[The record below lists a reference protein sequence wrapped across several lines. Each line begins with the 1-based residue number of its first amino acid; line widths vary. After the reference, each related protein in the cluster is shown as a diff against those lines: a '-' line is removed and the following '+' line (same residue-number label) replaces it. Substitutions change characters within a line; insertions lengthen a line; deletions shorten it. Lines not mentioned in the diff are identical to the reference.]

1 MPAKAKAAS
10 ASYIEPARRSRSKR
24 LRMRNNWDYLI
35 FIIPV
40 ILYFLIFC
48 YGPMYGV
55 QLAFKRF
62 NPALGITA
70 SPWIGADNF
79 ERLFGSFQFTRIL
92 KNTLVINLLK
102 TCISF
107 PIPIILALMFNEIRR
122 ERLKKTFQTITYAPY
137 FISTVVFV
145 GIINLFLAGENGYI
159 NNILEMLGI
168 APIPFLTSPSYFSG
182 VYVGSDVWRN
192 SGWNS
197 IIFIAALSGVDPQL
211 HESAQIDGASRFKRI
226 IHVNLPCIMPTI
238 VIQFILQMGKMMTL
252 SYERILLMQNSLN
265 IEASEVISTY
275 AYKTGLIN
283 MDYGFSTAVGLFN
296 NVINIV
302 LLLAANKIAKR
313 YSSSSLF

>member
-1 MPAKAKAAS
+1 MTAKTKAANTP
-10 ASYIEPARRSRSKR
+10 IRRSNPQRFG
-24 LRMRNNWDYLI
+24 LRNNWDYLI

-40 ILYFLIFC
+40 VLYFLVFC

-62 NPALGITA
+62 NPILGIMG
-70 SPWIGADNF
+70 SPWIGLDNF
-79 ERLFGSFQFTRIL
+79 ERLFNSFQFYRIV
-92 KNTLVINLLK
+92 KNTLVINLFK
-102 TCISF
+102 TLISF
-107 PIPIILALMFNEIRR
+107 PIPIMLALMFNEMRK
-122 ERLKKTFQTITYAPY
+122 EKLKKTLQTITYAPY

-145 GIINLFLAGENGYI
+145 GIINLFLGGENGYM
-159 NNILEMLGI
+159 NHLLEMIGI
-168 APIPFLTSPSYFSG
+168 PSVPFLTSPDYFPG
-182 VYVGSDVWRN
+182 VYIGSDIWRN

-197 IIFIAALSGVDPQL
+197 IIFIAALAAVDPQL
-211 HESAQIDGASRFKRI
+211 HESAQIDGASRWKRI
-226 IHVNLPCIMPTI
+226 IHVNLPCIMPVI
-238 VIQFILQMGKMMTL
+238 VIQFILLMGKMMTL

-265 IEASEVISTY
+265 METSEVISTY

-296 NVINIV
+296 NVINII

>member
-1 MPAKAKAAS
+1 MRPRHTAAS
-10 ASYIEPARRSRSKR
+10 ASIPGSHKKR
-24 LRMRNNWDYLI
+24 FGLRNNWDYLI
-35 FIIPV
+35 FIVPV

-62 NPALGITA
+62 NPTLGITA
-70 SPWIGADNF
+70 SPWIGFDNF
-79 ERLFGSFQFTRIL
+79 QRLIDSYQFGRIL
-92 KNTLVINLLK
+92 INTLVINLMK
-102 TCISF
+102 TFISF
-107 PIPIILALMFNEIRR
+107 PIPIIIALMFNEIRR

-145 GIINLFLAGENGYI
+145 GIINLFLGGESSFV
-159 NNILEMLGI
+159 NNVLG
-168 APIPFLTSPSYFSG
+168 ALGFETIPFLTDPSYFSS
-182 VYVGSDVWRN
+182 VYVGTDIWRN
-192 SGWNS
+192 AGWNS
-197 IIFIAALSGVDPQL
+197 IIFIAALAGVDPQL
-211 HESAQIDGASRFKRI
+211 HESAQIDGASRLKRI
-226 IHVNLPCIMPTI
+226 IHVNLPCILPTI
-238 VIQFILQMGKMMTL
+238 IITFILQMGKMMTL

-265 IEASEVISTY
+265 IQASEVISTY
-275 AYKTGLIN
+275 AYKMGLIN

>member
-1 MPAKAKAAS
+1 MTAKTKAAH
-10 ASYIEPARRSRSKR
+10 APLPRSTPKR
-24 LRMRNNWDYLI
+24 FGLQNNWDYLI
-35 FIIPV
+35 FVIPV
-40 ILYFLIFC
+40 VLYFLIFC

-62 NPALGITA
+62 NPILGIMD
-70 SPWIGADNF
+70 SPWIGFDNF
-79 ERLFGSFQFTRIL
+79 ERLFNSFQFYRIV
-92 KNTLVINLLK
+92 KNTLVINLFK
-102 TCISF
+102 TLISF
-107 PIPIILALMFNEIRR
+107 PIPIMLALMFNEMRK
-122 ERLKKTFQTITYAPY
+122 ERLKKTLQTITYAPY

-145 GIINLFLAGENGYI
+145 GIINLFLGGENGYL
-159 NNILEMLGI
+159 NHLLGMI
-168 APIPFLTSPSYFSG
+168 GIDAIPFLTSPDYFPG
-182 VYVGSDVWRN
+182 VYIGSDIWRN

-197 IIFIAALSGVDPQL
+197 IIFIAALAAVDPQL
-211 HESAQIDGASRFKRI
+211 HESAQIDGASRWKRM
-226 IHVNLPCIMPTI
+226 IHVNLPCIMPVI
-238 VIQFILQMGKMMTL
+238 VIQFILLMGKMMTL

-265 IEASEVISTY
+265 METSEVISTY

>member
-1 MPAKAKAAS
+1 MPVKVKSAPAS
-10 ASYIEPARRSRSKR
+10 VHKSARKK
-24 LRMRNNWDYLI
+24 LGIRNNWDYLI

-62 NPALGITA
+62 NPALGITS
-70 SPWIGADNF
+70 SPWIGTDNF
-79 ERLFGSFQFTRIL
+79 ERLFGSFQFARIL

-102 TCISF
+102 TFISF

-145 GIINLFLAGENGYI
+145 GIINLFLTGENGYI
-159 NNILEMLGI
+159 NNVLEMFGI
-168 APIPFLTSPSYFSG
+168 APIPFLTSPDYFSG
-182 VYVGSDVWRN
+182 VYVGSDIWRN

-211 HESAQIDGASRFKRI
+211 HESAQIDGASRLKRI

>member
-1 MPAKAKAAS
+1 MRVKTKAAS
-10 ASYIEPARRSRSKR
+10 ASIPGSRKRRFGMRS
-24 LRMRNNWDYLI
+24 NWDYLI
-35 FIIPV
+35 FIVPV

-62 NPALGITA
+62 NPALGITS
-70 SPWIGADNF
+70 SPWIGTDHF
-79 ERLFGSFQFTRIL
+79 ERLFGSFQFARIL
-92 KNTLVINLLK
+92 KNTLFINLLK
-102 TCISF
+102 TFISF
-107 PIPIILALMFNEIRR
+107 PIPILLALMFNEIKR
-122 ERLKKTFQTITYAPY
+122 EKLKKTFQTVTYAPY

-145 GIINLFLAGENGYI
+145 GIINLFLGGENGYL
-159 NNILEMLGI
+159 NHILGTFGLD
-168 APIPFLTSPSYFSG
+168 PIPFLTDPDYFSG
-182 VYVGSDVWRN
+182 VYVGSDIWRN
-192 SGWNS
+192 CGWNS

-211 HESAQIDGASRFKRI
+211 HESAQIDGASRLKRI

-238 VIQFILQMGKMMTL
+238 IIQFILQMGKMMTL

-265 IEASEVISTY
+265 MESSEVISTY
-275 AYKTGLIN
+275 AYKMGLIN

-302 LLLAANKIAKR
+302 LLLTANKIAKR